1 MNRTLIPV
9 ALAVLVLLAGCIAPL
24 QTGSTDADVDAR
36 TVSVSVS
43 GTGEVT
49 AAADL
54 AVVSVSV
61 VATADT
67 ADAARQTV
75 ATDVESVREALRD
88 AGVADDAVSTTSYR
102 IAPEY
107 SDGRDGNGTGPTVTG
122 YRAVHALEVEVAPA
136 DAGRVVDVAVA
147 NGADRVD
154 GVQFTLTDE
163 TRADLRADAIAAA
176 MSAARAD
183 AEAVAAAE
191 DLELD
196 GLRSASTAPDYRPYA
211 DIRYEST
218 AGGDAGTAFDPGPV
232 TVTADVQVT
241 YDVA

>member
-24 QTGSTDADVDAR
+24 QAGSTDGASDAR
-36 TVSVSVS
+36 TVSVT

-49 AAADL
+49 ADADL
-54 AVVSVSV
+54 AVISVSV

-67 ADAARQTV
+67 ADAARQQV
-75 ATDVESVREALRD
+75 AADVESMRAALRD

-102 IAPEY
+102 IAPQYRNDEN
-107 SDGRDGNGTGPTVTG
+107 GRDPTVIG
-122 YRAVHALEVEVAPA
+122 YRAVHAFTIEVAP
-136 DAGRVVDVAVA
+136 DEAGSVVDTAVA

-163 TRADLRADAIAAA
+163 TRADLRADAISKA
-176 MSAARAD
+176 MSAARSD

-191 DLELD
+191 NLELD
-196 GLRSASTAPDYRPYA
+196 GLRSASTSPDYVPYA
-211 DIRYEST
+211 DVRYENA
-218 AGGDAGTAFDPGPV
+218 AGGSDAGTAFDPGPV